1 MELHYMVTATV
12 IFVSIYLV
20 YSILTDL
27 LKFRNKTAGRYVRLI
42 IVGTIA
48 VMTSGGLSAVMWILT
63 FVYGVYVFVAST
75 LGFVFNMFGG
85 SNRSGGSKKS
95 IFKTVFHFLLGFF
108 ATEAVLN
115 RFGISNSRNN
125 GVTK

>member
-27 LKFRNKTAGRYVRLI
+27 LKFRNKTAGRYIRLM

-48 VMTSGGLSAVMWILT
+48 VMTRGGLSAVLWIVT
-63 FVYGVYVFVAST
+63 FLYRIYLLVAFN
-75 LGFVFNMFGG
+75 LGFVFNMFAGT
-85 SNRSGGSKKS
+85 NRSGGSKKS
-95 IFKTVFHFLLGFF
+95 IYKTVFHFLLVFL
-108 ATEAVLN
+108 ATEAVQN
-115 RFGISNSRNN
+115 RLGISNNRNN
-125 GVTK
+125 GITK